1 MSHTPGPWRIE
12 RGGGHA
18 HNGIYGAESI
28 QTNGW
33 PERRGGISNASYSD
47 RVCENL
53 GDLELPGPAA
63 NARLIAAAPDLLEV
77 ATRYLEAAKSWH
89 ELHHT
94 KTRAAALQCDWFC
107 ELIPVAE
114 AAIANATGASPNQE

>member
-1 MSHTPGPWRIE
+1 MSGTPGPWRIE

-33 PERRGGISNASYSD
+33 PRPHGGISNASYSD

-53 GDLELPGPAA
+53 GDLDLPGPAA
-63 NARLIAAAPDLLEV
+63 NARLIASVHDLL
-77 ATRYLEAAKSWH
+77 ALAMRYADE
-89 ELHHT
+89 
-94 KTRAAALQCDWFC
+94 CGDC
-107 ELIPVAE
+107 GG
-114 AAIANATGASPNQE
+114 TGAVWTHPNDPQDAQERPCGTCADIRAVIDRIEGRTP